1 MNHSPEDILV
11 INSELGNDY
20 VNNDLIVTKIKN
32 TQDERK
38 NNGVKRLMT
47 VKICSPW
54 TIYIINIL
62 KYVMILKRIRSPNI
76 KVETYINRK
85 KPKL

>member
-11 INSELGNDY
+11 LNSKLGNDY
-20 VNNDLIVTKIKN
+20 VINDLIVSKIKN

>member
-11 INSELGNDY
+11 LNSKLGNDY
-20 VNNDLIVTKIKN
+20 VINDLIVSKIKN

-62 KYVMILKRIRSPNI
+62 KYVMILKRI
-76 KVETYINRK
+76 
-85 KPKL
+85 

>member
-11 INSELGNDY
+11 LNSKLGNDY
-20 VNNDLIVTKIKN
+20 VINDLIVTKIKN